1 MNFKGKY
8 GPLLIAEIGGN
19 HEGNFDIAIKQT
31 KLAISSGCDVVKYQ
45 MYKGESLVNP
55 REDHERFKHFQ
66 KFELSKDQYIKLAKI
81 CIKNKVLFSAS
92 IWDIEMIDWV
102 DNYLKFYKIGSGD
115 LTALSI
121 LSEFARR
128 KKPIILSTGLSNF
141 KEVEASVNFLRKKS
155 SFYKKKNN
163 IVIMQCTS
171 SYPCDDSDLNL
182 NVIDNYKSKFN
193 YIIGYSDHSIGN
205 LALLIA
211 YVKGAQVLEFHFT
224 DNKNKGFRDHKVSL
238 DSEDLKKLIIEIKKI
253 NQMLGDYKKK
263 PTKNEIK
270 SGHIKSFRR
279 SLYLKK
285 DIKKGER
292 INLKDLVAL
301 RPEHS
306 LKPIYF
312 EKFKKKIYA
321 RKNYK
326 KFDRI

>member
-1 MNFKGKY
+1 
-8 GPLLIAEIGGN
+8 
-19 HEGNFDIAIKQT
+19 
-31 KLAISSGCDVVKYQ
+31 
-45 MYKGESLVNP
+45 
-55 REDHERFKHFQ
+55 
-66 KFELSKDQYIKLAKI
+66 
-81 CIKNKVLFSAS
+81 VLR
-92 IWDIEMIDWV
+92 WV
-102 DNYLKFYKIGSGD
+102 DKVRVA
-115 LTALSI
+115 LTI
-121 LSEFARR
+121 LNEFARR
-128 KKPIILSTGLSNF
+128 KKPIILSTGLSNL
-141 KEVEASVNFLRKKS
+141 KEVKTSVNFLRKKS
-155 SFYKKKNN
+155 SFYNKKNN

-171 SYPCDDSDLNL
+171 CYPCDNSDLNL

-306 LKPIYF
+306 TKPIYF

>member
-1 MNFKGKY
+1 
-8 GPLLIAEIGGN
+8 
-19 HEGNFDIAIKQT
+19 
-31 KLAISSGCDVVKYQ
+31 
-45 MYKGESLVNP
+45 
-55 REDHERFKHFQ
+55 
-66 KFELSKDQYIKLAKI
+66 
-81 CIKNKVLFSAS
+81 
-92 IWDIEMIDWV
+92 
-102 DNYLKFYKIGSGD
+102 
-115 LTALSI
+115 
-121 LSEFARR
+121 
-128 KKPIILSTGLSNF
+128 
-141 KEVEASVNFLRKKS
+141 
-155 SFYKKKNN
+155 
-163 IVIMQCTS
+163 MQCTS
-171 SYPCDDSDLNL
+171 SYPCDNSDLNL